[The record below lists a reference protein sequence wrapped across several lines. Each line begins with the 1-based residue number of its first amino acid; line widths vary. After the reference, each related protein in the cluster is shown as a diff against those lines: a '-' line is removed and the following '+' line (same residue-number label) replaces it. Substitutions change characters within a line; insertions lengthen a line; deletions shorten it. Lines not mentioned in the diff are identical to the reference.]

1 MSTLQVNISKYNL
14 SITAVETQ
22 FPFLSTI
29 ASSLNGS
36 SLNGSKSTSPPLV
49 LYLNY
54 KHNPLSAP
62 LPTVLQTCILP
73 Q

>member
-36 SLNGSKSTSPPLV
+36 KSTSPPLV

-62 LPTVLQTCILP
+62 LPTVLQTCVLP